1 MHLFIVL
8 DRHHIVRLK
17 VRVRDINQGVDVVP
31 GQVDQVPVDSLDV
44 PGAAVA
50 QGECPGAHG
59 ALVGFSSG
67 MSLPMTPENFA
78 LFKMK

>member
-1 MHLFIVL
+1 MYWTAITLFGSKS
-8 DRHHIVRLK
+8 VREI
-17 VRVRDINQGVDVVP
+17 DQGVDVVP

-50 QGECPGAHG
+50 QGERPGAHV

-67 MSLPMTPENFA
+67 MSLPMTPENYS
-78 LFKMK
+78 LFKIK